1 MISNPI
7 RNDDEIIQ
15 SYDNQIKKITDI
27 DEYSSKIAT
36 HHSKN
41 ELIEIIKKS
50 NLLNHKDD

>member
-1 MISNPI
+1 MMMKLFNHMII
-7 RNDDEIIQ
+7 KL
-15 SYDNQIKKITDI
+15 KKITDI
-27 DEYSSKIAT
+27 DKYSSKIAT